1 MKDIFFFFKQKTAYE
16 MRISDWS
23 SDVCSSD
30 LGHGQ
35 DPPRRDLPR
44 AGRAQPGRG
53 GCGVAQAGRT
63 VGPGSGGWGEA
74 GPEGRPCGR
83 LPPSLP
89 RPSCGETSMSSA
101 VWQRAP
107 GSPKLAA
114 EISGGLAMNRAS
126 PCFGI
131 ALLLCLL
138 PAGGIAQAPPAPETA
153 AAPAAA
159 NLGPPFATKS
169 ARFEP
174 RRDRTSARLNS
185 SHQYA

>member
-1 MKDIFFFFKQKTAYE
+1 MFFF
-16 MRISDWS
+16 S
-23 SDVCSSD
+23 S
-30 LGHGQ
+30 
-35 DPPRRDLPR
+35 RRRHTRCALVTGVQTCALPI
-44 AGRAQPGRG
+44 
-53 GCGVAQAGRT
+53 C
-63 VGPGSGGWGEA
+63 
-74 GPEGRPCGR
+74 
-83 LPPSLP
+83 
-89 RPSCGETSMSSA
+89 PSCGETSMSSA

-159 NLGPPFATKS
+159 NLGQPFATKS
-169 ARFEP
+169 ARFE
-174 RRDRTSARLNS
+174 RSEEHTSELQSLMRIS
-185 SHQYA
+185 Y